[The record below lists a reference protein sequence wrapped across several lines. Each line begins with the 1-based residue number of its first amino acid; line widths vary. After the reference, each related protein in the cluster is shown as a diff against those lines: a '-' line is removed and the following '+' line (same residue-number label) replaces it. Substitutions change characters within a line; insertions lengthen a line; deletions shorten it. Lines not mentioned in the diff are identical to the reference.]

1 MSQPNCKHNM
11 LNQSIERSWQDQL
24 ALSDAETDS
33 ARHLLKNLPRNM
45 QQTPSDIL
53 RHRLMDYAASEPE
66 LAALLFAFF
75 ISQEWDPAPPKN
87 SNNRLA

>member
-1 MSQPNCKHNM
+1 MP
-11 LNQSIERSWQDQL
+11 NQSMERSWQDRL
-24 ALSDAETDS
+24 ALSDMEADS
-33 ARHLLKNLPRNM
+33 ARDLLKTLSRNT
-45 QQTPSDIL
+45 QQTACDIL